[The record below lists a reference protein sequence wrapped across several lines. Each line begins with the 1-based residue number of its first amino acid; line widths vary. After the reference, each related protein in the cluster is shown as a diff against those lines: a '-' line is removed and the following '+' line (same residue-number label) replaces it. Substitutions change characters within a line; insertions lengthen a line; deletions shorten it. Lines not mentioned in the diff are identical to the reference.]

1 VLCAPR
7 ENEQLKLRNEAL
19 EMARH
24 VDSSPRQ
31 RAGSAGRPSLATMTV
46 AITKLQALRR
56 GAKVRKTIKQ
66 EKITQNLLV
75 DAEEERLGAAAE
87 ESDAS
92 CNTPRSAKW
101 LIGEAS
107 QHKRPQMA
115 LLSCFTT
122 GGKTQSQLPT
132 MTTDH
137 LTNHENQG
145 EHFEE
150 LKEHFEGSQVL
161 PTSTTSRVLVLK
173 QPAPYE
179 LTFDTSAHFTYCSLG
194 VISWLWAVV
203 IDRRTIQRFLYARGT
218 K

>member
-1 VLCAPR
+1 MLCAPR
-7 ENEQLKLRNEAL
+7 ENEQLKLRIEAL

-24 VDSSPRQ
+24 VDSSPRR
-31 RAGSAGRPSLATMTV
+31 RAGSAGRPSLATMTL

-87 ESDAS
+87 DRALRE
-92 CNTPRSAKW
+92 SAKW
-101 LIGEAS
+101 LSGEAS

-132 MTTDH
+132 MTIDQ
-137 LTNHENQG
+137 LKDHENQG
-145 EHFEE
+145 EPFEE

-161 PTSTTSRVLVLK
+161 HTSTISRV
-173 QPAPYE
+173 
-179 LTFDTSAHFTYCSLG
+179 LTFDTSAHSTYCSLG

-203 IDRRTIQRFLYARGT
+203 IDRRTIQRFL
-218 K
+218 